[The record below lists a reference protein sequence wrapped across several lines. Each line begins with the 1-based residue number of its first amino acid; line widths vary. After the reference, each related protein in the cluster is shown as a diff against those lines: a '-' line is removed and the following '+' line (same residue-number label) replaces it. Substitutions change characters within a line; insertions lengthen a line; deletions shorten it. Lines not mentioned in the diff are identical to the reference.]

1 MMKVNFTLLVGFLLI
16 VSCNSN
22 SKDKKDESKK
32 YNNLNTVS
40 KISSNDSK
48 NANIN
53 IEFSNIEV
61 LPVKLSHNINT
72 SANEYYPTISPDG
85 NTLFFTGMDRTGFF
99 DTKVDFTKTRNMGGE
114 DVFFSSKINGIWSD
128 AKIFKL
134 LNTNAHEAVTF
145 YHPNSDLIVTGNYPE
160 NIGPKNT
167 NNGSATTDLFIAV
180 KKNDYALY
188 HFEEPVNSIFCE
200 SDGFLS
206 EDGNTLL
213 FVSDRP
219 GHLGGYHKKG
229 WQWNESYWGNTDIY
243 VSFKEG
249 DSWSVPKNLGNKMN
263 TEFTERTPWL
273 SKDGLT
279 LTLSSN
285 GYVQDKKDLDI
296 YTFKRTN
303 KNDWDNWLGP
313 IETKGLNSS
322 LDDWGY
328 KEDNAGNGYF
338 SRAIKLDFV
347 PTQRGRNGT
356 GFVFENNFR
365 SGYEVFGQQ
374 SGSFQAAEQTDIYI
388 VNKSGVA
395 ITLPDILFDVNS
407 YKLSNKFRNLANQLV
422 DFIKIN
428 NPKAILIKG
437 FTDSDGDEQ
446 LNLELSKNRANSIKE
461 LLINNG
467 VSINIDIIGLGKSN
481 PIVPNDTRENKS
493 KNRRVEIF
501 FKN

>member
-1 MMKVNFTLLVGFLLI
+1 MLKINFILVIGLLLLL
-16 VSCNSN
+16 SCNS
-22 SKDKKDESKK
+22 SSTDKKSKTKKSESSITAS
-32 YNNLNTVS
+32 NN
-40 KISSNDSK
+40 SSDDSR
-48 NANIN
+48 NADIA
-53 IEFSNIEV
+53 IELSNVEV
-61 LPVKLSHNINT
+61 APVKLSHNINT

-114 DVFFSSKINGIWSD
+114 DIFFSTKVNGIWSD
-128 AKIFKL
+128 AKNLNL
-134 LNTNAHEAVTF
+134 LNTNAHEAVTQ
-145 YHPNSDLIVTGNYPE
+145 YQSNGDLIITGNYPE

-167 NNGSATTDLFIAV
+167 NNGSATTDIFMGM
-180 KKNDYALY
+180 KKNNYALY

-200 SDGFLS
+200 SDGYLS

-219 GHLGGYHKKG
+219 GHMGEYHKKG

-243 VSFKEG
+243 VSVKEG
-249 DSWSVPKNLGNKMN
+249 DSWSVPKNLGNKIN
-263 TEFTERTPWL
+263 TIFTERTPWL

-285 GYVQDKKDLDI
+285 GYSDKKDLDI

-303 KNDWDNWLGP
+303 KNDWDNWSGP

-328 KEDNAGNGYF
+328 KEDNLGNGYF

-374 SGSFQAAEQTDIYI
+374 SGSFQAAEQTDIYF

-395 ITLPDILFDVNS
+395 ITLPDILFAVNS
-407 YKLSNKFRNLANQLV
+407 YKLSKNFKNLASQLV

-428 NPKAILIKG
+428 NPKSILIKG
-437 FTDSDGDEQ
+437 YTDSDGDDQ
-446 LNLELSKNRANSIKE
+446 LNLDLSKNRANSIKE
-461 LLINNG
+461 LLTNNG

-481 PIVPNDTRENKS
+481 PIAPNDTKENKS